1 MTDTTS
7 HRTGRAAGAVPLRHN
22 REFRLLWIG
31 QALSDFGSAMTGLA
45 LPLVLVAAGYAPSAA
60 GLIGTVVLV
69 VGLVVRVPAGY
80 VADRYEQRRLMLA
93 SDVARL
99 VAAAAVAV
107 VLFAGS
113 LPLSLAVGTVIVSG
127 VALEVF
133 RPSQNKVVRRVVPVD
148 QLGQAVSLNQARMY
162 ASSIAAP
169 AAAGFLLAVSPGV
182 PFAVDAVTFGL
193 SALCV
198 AMLSRSPA
206 NATATARER
215 FLPQVVAGWRYLVRN
230 RFLRTSSVFFALL
243 NFIFSALSYA
253 LILGVADRPA
263 AVGVAMSSAAV
274 AGLAGSLI
282 VPYATRRLSLR
293 VLLAA
298 GPAISAALLVVAWS
312 GGGTI
317 PFVAAFSAMCLLT
330 PVIGAVLVT
339 IMAKVVPEE
348 IYGRVTAAGG
358 FVAQILQPL
367 GPLAAGLLLT
377 QMTFGAIAGLFAIAL
392 GALAVLAVM
401 LPTPAEV

>member
-1 MTDTTS
+1 MTQTAEQT
-7 HRTGRAAGAVPLRHN
+7 VPLRRN

-45 LPLVLVAAGYAPSAA
+45 LPLVLFAAGYEPSAA
-60 GLIGTVVLV
+60 GLVGTVVLV
-69 VGLVVRVPAGY
+69 VGLVARVPAGY
-80 VADRYEQRRLMLA
+80 LADRYDQRGLMLA
-93 SDVARL
+93 CDIARL
-99 VAAAAVAV
+99 VAAAVVAFV
-107 VLFAGS
+107 VAAGS
-113 LPLSLAVGTVIVSG
+113 LPLTLAIGTVIVSG

-133 RPSQNKVVRRVVPVD
+133 RPSQNKVVRRIVPVD
-148 QLGQAVSLNQARMY
+148 QLGHAVSVNQARMY

-169 AAAGFLLAVSPGV
+169 AAAGFLLALSPSV

-206 NATATARER
+206 PAVVAARER
-215 FLPQVVAGWRYLVRN
+215 FLPQVLAGWRYLVKD
-230 RFLRTSSVFFALL
+230 RFLRMSSVLFALL
-243 NFIFSALSYA
+243 NFTFSALSYA
-253 LILGVADRPA
+253 LILGVASEPA

-274 AGLAGSLI
+274 AGLVGSLL
-282 VPYATRRLSLR
+282 VPYATRWLSLR

-298 GPAISAALLVVAWS
+298 GPVISSALLVVAWS
-312 GGGTI
+312 GGGVI

-330 PVIGAVLVT
+330 PVIGAVIMT
-339 IMAKVVPEE
+339 MMAKVVPEE

-377 QMTFGAIAGLFAIAL
+377 QLTFGATAGVFAIAL
-392 GALAVLAVM
+392 GALAVLAAT
-401 LPTPAEV
+401 LPIHEGRP